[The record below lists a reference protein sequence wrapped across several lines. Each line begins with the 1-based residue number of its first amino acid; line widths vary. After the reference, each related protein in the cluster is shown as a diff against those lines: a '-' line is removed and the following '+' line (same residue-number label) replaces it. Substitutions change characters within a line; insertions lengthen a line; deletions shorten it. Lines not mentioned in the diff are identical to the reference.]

1 MSELLEKIE
10 SAEMEKQGDS
20 FQTSGNHLFPVFLKL
35 EELRVLLVGAGK
47 VGLEKLTAL
56 LTNAPSTC
64 VHIVAAAVSDG
75 VIKLAASHPN
85 VVIEKRNFQPE
96 DLQAKEL
103 VIIAINDKAESLR
116 IRKLAKENKLLVNV
130 ADTPEQCDF
139 YLSSIV
145 QKGNLKI
152 AISTNGKSPTVAKRI
167 KEVLNDALPAGLD
180 EAIENIHKVRN
191 KLNGNFEYKVKK
203 LNALTKILVEKDNV
217 DKEKRWRKIATYSLI
232 GFALMLIGHF
242 IFSYLPL
249 KEIGDDAI
257 GWYQTLDK
265 NFPLMLLAGFLAQ
278 MVDGALGM
286 GYGVTSATIMLSAG
300 VNPAAIS
307 GSIHTAE
314 MFASGAS
321 GYSHYKFGNVNKKL
335 FKALLIPGVIGAIL
349 GAILLTKLG
358 ETHIEYIRPILA
370 VYTLFLGIRILVSAF
385 RKQRPQKKF
394 KRYGALAGAGGFL
407 DSFGGGG
414 WGPIVTTT
422 LITKGRS
429 PKYVIGSVSLT
440 EFFVTLASA
449 FTFFTMLGVSHWQTI
464 LGLVIGGF
472 VAAPFAAK
480 LAGRLPKK
488 TSFILLGALV
498 IFWSIKILIKIF

>member
-1 MSELLEKIE
+1 MSNELKHTPAVKKKE
-10 SAEMEKQGDS
+10 
-20 FQTSGNHLFPVFLKL
+20 GNDLFPIFLKL
-35 EELRVLLVGAGK
+35 EQLRLLIVGGGK
-47 VGLEKLTAL
+47 VGLEKLHAVIHNSPATKVL
-56 LTNAPSTC
+56 L
-64 VHIVAAAVSDG
+64 VA
-75 VIKLAASHPN
+75 
-85 VVIEKRNFQPE
+85 IEISP
-96 DLQAKEL
+96 AIKEL
-103 VIIAINDKAESLR
+103 AQHYQNIRLEERPYEAADLEECDIAIVAINDKAVSE
-116 IRKLAKENKLLVNV
+116 IIHADAKQKDKLVNV
-130 ADTPEQCDF
+130 ADTPELCDF
-139 YLSSIV
+139 YLSSV
-145 QKGNLKI
+145 VKKGNLKI
-152 AISTNGKSPTVAKRI
+152 AISTNGKSPTIAKRL
-167 KEVLNDALPAGLD
+167 KETFNEALPGELDEVLDNMQT
-180 EAIENIHKVRN
+180 IRN
-191 KLNGNFEYKVKK
+191 RLNGNFEYKVKK
-203 LNALTKILVEKDNV
+203 LNALTKVLVQKDSIE
-217 DKEKRWRKIATYSLI
+217 KEKRWRKIATYSLI

-349 GAILLTKLG
+349 GAILLTRLG

-464 LGLVIGGF
+464 LGLVIGGL

-480 LAGRLPKK
+480 LTGKLPKK